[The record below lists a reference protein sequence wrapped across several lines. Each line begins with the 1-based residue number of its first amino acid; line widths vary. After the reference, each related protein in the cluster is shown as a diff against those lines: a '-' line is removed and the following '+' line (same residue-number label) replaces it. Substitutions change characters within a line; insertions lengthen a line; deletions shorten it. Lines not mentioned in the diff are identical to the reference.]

1 MQKVAVVMGS
11 TSDWPTMQQVTAQ
24 LTSLAIP
31 YEKRVISAHRM
42 PDELADFGKQAVALG
57 FGAIIAGAGGAAHLP
72 GMLAANTLLPVIGVP
87 IKTRTLDGVDSLLS
101 IVQMPGGVPVG
112 TMAIGD
118 AGAVNAALFAAAIL
132 ALNDSELADR
142 LQAFRDAQTKRA
154 KESEAALQ

>member
-1 MQKVAVVMGS
+1 
-11 TSDWPTMQQVTAQ
+11 
-24 LTSLAIP
+24 
-31 YEKRVISAHRM
+31 
-42 PDELADFGKQAVALG
+42 
-57 FGAIIAGAGGAAHLP
+57 
-72 GMLAANTLLPVIGVP
+72 MLAANTLLPVIGVP
-87 IKTRTLDGVDSLLS
+87 IKTRTLNGVDSLLS

-118 AGAVNAALFAAAIL
+118 AGAVNAGLFAAAIL